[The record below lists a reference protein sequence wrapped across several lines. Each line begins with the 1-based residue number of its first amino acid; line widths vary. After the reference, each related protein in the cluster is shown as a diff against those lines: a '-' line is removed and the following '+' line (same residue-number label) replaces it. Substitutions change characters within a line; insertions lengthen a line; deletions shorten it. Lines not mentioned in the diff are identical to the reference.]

1 MSMEENRVGIIT
13 HYCGTGKTMFGLER
27 AMEMEYARRDAELT
41 ERLTKQLEE
50 TFPAIAQG
58 MSPQII
64 VIDSMAT
71 TEKQRLDELKE
82 YDLIQTAPEKKKN
95 HEPFWKGIKGNAK
108 HWR

>member
-1 MSMEENRVGIIT
+1 MEENRVGIVT
-13 HYCGTGKTMFGLER
+13 HYCGTGKTMFGLKMS
-27 AMEMEYARRDAELT
+27 MEMEYAKRDAELT

-71 TEKQRLDELKE
+71 AEKQRLDELKE
-82 YDLIQTAPEKKKN
+82 YDLIQSAPERKKN
-95 HEPFWKGIKGNAK
+95 HEPFWKGIKSNGK
-108 HWR
+108 RRR